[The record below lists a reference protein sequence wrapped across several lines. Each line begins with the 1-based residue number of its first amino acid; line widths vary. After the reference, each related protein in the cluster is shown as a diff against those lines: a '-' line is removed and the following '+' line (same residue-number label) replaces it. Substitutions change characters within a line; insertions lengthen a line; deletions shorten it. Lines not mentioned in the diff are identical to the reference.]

1 MKYKKD
7 LTKGGLEQII
17 KIKAG
22 MNTKRISD

>member
-7 LTKGGLEQII
+7 LTKGGLEEII
-17 KIKAG
+17 QIKAG